1 MQTTETR
8 AIIFD
13 LDGVLIDSKTSH
25 FDALNLA
32 LADIDPKY
40 VITIPEQQAIY
51 EGLTTRTKLDILT
64 KTKGLPEDLHQKVW
78 DLKQS
83 YSFSFFANAPVDE
96 ELVSLF
102 KLIKSFGIKIA
113 VASNSI
119 RKTLDATL
127 TSLGLSGLVDLALSN
142 EDVNNPKPSP
152 EIYLKAMK
160 YLGVTPT
167 RCAIFEDSEVG
178 IKAAIE
184 STAHLFVVSNR
195 SEVNADAIL
204 KAIKKIDGDRKPNI
218 LIPMA
223 GLGSRFAEQGYV
235 LPKPLI
241 DVDGA
246 PMIQRVVESLGIDGR
261 YIFVVQREH
270 YEAYSLK
277 EELSRIAPGCEI
289 VIIDGL
295 TDGAARTTLL
305 AKEFIDND
313 NPLII
318 ANSDQIIEWS
328 SDEFVKLTTD
338 PEFSGAIALFKATH
352 PKWSYAQIKDGSIA
366 RVAEKVVISDN
377 ASVGI
382 YGWKHGH
389 DYVRFAN
396 QMIAK
401 NIRTNNEFYICP
413 VYNEAIELG
422 HRIHPYFIDKM
433 HGVGTPEDLA
443 EYLND
448 KDCS

>member
-1 MQTTETR
+1 MEAS

-25 FDALNLA
+25 FDSLNLA

-40 VITIPEQQAIY
+40 IITIPEQAAVY
-51 EGLTTRTKLDILT
+51 EGLTTRTKLSILT
-64 KTKGLPEDLHQKVW
+64 QTKGLPEELHQKVW
-78 DLKQS
+78 DLKQG
-83 YSFSFFANAPVDE
+83 YSFSFFKNAPLDE
-96 ELVSLF
+96 ELISLF
-102 KLIKSFGIKIA
+102 KLIKSFGIKIG

-127 TSLGLSGLVDLALSN
+127 SSLGIADLVDVALSN
-142 EDVNNPKPSP
+142 EDVDSPKPSP
-152 EIYLKAMK
+152 DIYIKAMRL
-160 YLGVTPT
+160 LGVSSS
-167 RCAIFEDSEVG
+167 RCAIFEDSEIG
-178 IKAAIE
+178 IKAAIG
-184 STAHLFVVSNR
+184 SSANLFVVENR
-195 SEVNADAIL
+195 SGINLNSVMAAV
-204 KAIKKIDGDRKPNI
+204 KKITEVKKPNI

-246 PMIQRVVESLGIDGR
+246 PMIQRVVDSLGIDGR
-261 YIFVVQREH
+261 YIFIVQKSH
-270 YEAYSLK
+270 YDKYNLR
-277 EELSRIAPGCEI
+277 EELFKIAPGSE
-289 VIIDGL
+289 VVVIDGI
-295 TDGAARTTLL
+295 TDGAARTTLF
-305 AKEFIDND
+305 AKDLIDND
-313 NPLII
+313 SPLII
-318 ANSDQIIEWS
+318 ANSDQIVEWS
-328 SDEFVKLTTD
+328 AEEFVQLTVD
-338 PEFSGAIALFKATH
+338 PNFSGAIALFKATDS
-352 PKWSYAQIKDGSIA
+352 KWSYAQIKDDYVS

-401 NIRTNNEFYICP
+401 GIRTNNEFYICP
-413 VYNEAIELG
+413 VYNEAIEQG
-422 HRIHPYFIDKM
+422 HKIHPYFIGKM
-433 HGVGTPEDLA
+433 HGVGTPEDLL

-448 KDCS
+448 KDRP